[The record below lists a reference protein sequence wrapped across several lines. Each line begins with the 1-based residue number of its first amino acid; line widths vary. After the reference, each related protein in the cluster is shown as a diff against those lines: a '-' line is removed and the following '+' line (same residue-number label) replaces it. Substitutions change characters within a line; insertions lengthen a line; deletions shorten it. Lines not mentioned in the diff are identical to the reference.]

1 MSAAFE
7 LTRRQIE
14 ANRVLASPARHIFLR
29 GGSRSGKTFLIMRAI
44 AIRSFKAKSTHAVLR
59 FRFNHLKDS
68 IINDTFPKMMELC
81 YPHVPYNANK
91 TDWYHEFENG
101 SKILYGGLDEKE
113 RTEKI
118 LGQEHSSIFLNE
130 VSQITYDSR
139 NKAVTR
145 LAQNSGL
152 SLKAYYDANPPSAAH
167 WTYRM
172 FMKKSEPK
180 SGLPFH
186 NPDNYATMQMNPIH
200 NLANLP
206 PGYIDELQNLP
217 ERERKR
223 FLAGEFLSELP
234 GALWGFDVLERNR
247 IAPDKVP
254 HLTRIVIAVDPSGCY
269 GEEDKR
275 SDEVGIVACGL
286 GIDKRG
292 YILEDASG
300 YYSPEGWA
308 SKVLELYDL
317 YHADRIIAEKNF
329 GGAMVEHTIRTA
341 RRNASIR
348 VVTASRGKV
357 QRAEPVSALYEKNN
371 VKHVGYFP
379 EMEDQMLSFT
389 THGYEGSGSPDRAD
403 AAVWGL
409 SELMVKLGYE
419 LSVSHM

>member
-1 MSAAFE
+1 
-7 LTRRQIE
+7 
-14 ANRVLASPARHIFLR
+14 
-29 GGSRSGKTFLIMRAI
+29 MRAL
-44 AIRSFKAKSTHAVLR
+44 AIRSFKRKSTHAVLR

-130 VSQITYDSR
+130 VSQISYDSR

-152 SLKAYYDANPPSAAH
+152 TLKAYYDANPPSAAH

-172 FMKKSEPK
+172 FMKKAEPK
-180 SGLPFH
+180 SGLAFH
-186 NPDNYATMQMNPIH
+186 NPENYATMQMNPIH

-206 PGYIDELQNLP
+206 PGYMDELQNLP

-223 FLAGEFLSELP
+223 FLSGEFLSELP
-234 GALWGFDVLERNR
+234 GALWGFDTLERNR

-254 HLTRIVIAVDPSGCY
+254 YLQRIVIAVDPSGCY

-286 GIDKRG
+286 GIDKKG
-292 YILEDASG
+292 YVLEDASG

-308 SKVLELYDL
+308 QKTLELFDL

-341 RRNASIR
+341 RRNAPVRTI
-348 VVTASRGKV
+348 TASRGKV

-371 VKHVGYFP
+371 VKHVGFFP

-389 THGYEGSGSPDRAD
+389 THGYEGTGSPDRAD

-409 SELMVKLGYE
+409 SELMVKLGFE